1 MDSETIAFAMAAG
14 LVAALNPCGF
24 ALLPGYLALVVAG
37 EGSAPPSRIAAVG
50 RALTATAMMAA
61 GFLVVFGS
69 FALILAPFTAV
80 IQQYLPIVTVVIG
93 TALALLGAWML
104 SGREVTLLLPKSRSG
119 APTARLSSMF
129 GYGVAYAVASL
140 SCTIGPFLAVTGS
153 TFRTGSVLD
162 GVIAYLAYAAGM
174 ALLVGV
180 LATAIALAAS
190 PVTAWLRGA
199 TRYLT
204 RIGGVLLL
212 AAGACVACYGF
223 DELRVFRGGD
233 AADPIIQ
240 AAARVQQALSSAVGA
255 VGILPI
261 AAILVGI
268 VGTAAVFG
276 WRRVVGRRR
285 RTADAEQSRA
295 VCALVKEDQA

>member
-37 EGSAPPSRIAAVG
+37 EGDAPPSRVAAVG

-69 FALILAPFTAV
+69 FALILAPFTAA
-80 IQQYLPIVTVVIG
+80 IQQYLPVVTVVIG
-93 TALALLGAWML
+93 AALVLLGTWML

-119 APTARLSSMF
+119 APTARLGSMF

-153 TFRTGSVLD
+153 TFRTGSVLG
-162 GVIAYLAYAAGM
+162 GVVAYLAYAAGM

-199 TRYLT
+199 TSYLT

-212 AAGACVACYGF
+212 AAGAYVAYYGF
-223 DELRVFRGGD
+223 YELRVIRGGD
-233 AADPIIQ
+233 AADPIIE
-240 AAARVQQALSSAVGA
+240 AAAFVQQALSSAVGA

-261 AAILVGI
+261 VALLVGI
-268 VGTAAVFG
+268 IGAAAGFG
-276 WRRVVGRRR
+276 WRRVVSRRR
-285 RTADAEQSRA
+285 RTADAEQS
-295 VCALVKEDQA
+295 